1 MFNRILFLRRS
12 NDIFADK
19 ISKYLK
25 KKSKY
30 FEIILTDKKKIIISK
45 QIKYDYI
52 FSFRSH
58 YILKEK
64 LINKALYAA
73 INFHPGPPK
82 YRGIGCVN
90 YALYEN
96 SKYYGATAH
105 IIDKKIDN
113 GKIINVTMFKI
124 KKNDTVE
131 SLLERTYKVQ
141 VKQFKKII
149 NLLIKNHKNLDK
161 MINSNKKIK
170 WSKKIRHKA
179 YLNKFYEIN
188 KNTSLINLK
197 KKIRSTVTKKYKPYI
212 KIYGF
217 KFVYDV

>member
-1 MFNRILFLRRS
+1 MFNRILFLRKS
-12 NDIFADK
+12 KDKFADQ
-19 ISKYLK
+19 ISNHLK

-30 FEIILTDKKKIIISK
+30 LKIILTDKKKVNISK
-45 QIKYDYI
+45 QTKYDYI

-58 YILKEK
+58 YILKKK
-64 LINKALYAA
+64 LINKAVYAA

-113 GKIINVTMFKI
+113 GNIINAKIFKI
-124 KKNDTVE
+124 KKNDSVE

-141 VKQFKKII
+141 VKQFKNITDQ
-149 NLLIKNHKNLDK
+149 LIKNHKNLQK
-161 MINSNKKIK
+161 MLNSNKKIK
-170 WSKKIRHKA
+170 WSKKIRNKA

-188 KNTSLINLK
+188 KNISLINLK
-197 KKIRSTVTKKYKPYI
+197 KKIRSTITKKYKPYI
-212 KIYGF
+212 KIHGL
-217 KFVYDV
+217 KFIYNV